1 MAIDTAKR
9 RDIMETKKIH
19 ISEKRQIT
27 IPKKFFV
34 MLGFDTEA
42 ECVVRGN
49 ELVLRPARQ
58 NRDGAFAEELLA
70 DLIREGYSGE
80 ELLCE
85 FKRRQKQ
92 IRPAV
97 DAMLEEAKRAAA
109 SETEYMTY
117 QEIFDEEDNV

>member
-1 MAIDTAKR
+1 M
-9 RDIMETKKIH
+9 
-19 ISEKRQIT
+19 
-27 IPKKFFV
+27 
-34 MLGFDTEA
+34 
-42 ECVVRGN
+42 
-49 ELVLRPARQ
+49 
-58 NRDGAFAEELLA
+58 
-70 DLIREGYSGE
+70 IREGYSGE